1 MIKKQIKLTVTDEM
15 YNAIRERA
23 EKMSLSIPALCCYYI
38 GEKLYQ
44 TDLAENI
51 SIDALKDMFGKI
63 SPENL
68 LPENKKEWMRSVG
81 KLNTFIQ

>member
-1 MIKKQIKLTVTDEM
+1 MENKKKQIKLSVTDDM

-63 SPENL
+63 SPEDFVQ
-68 LPENKKEWMRSVG
+68 EKKE
-81 KLNTFIQ
+81 